1 MKKDNFKFID
11 ICSGIGGFHQVMK
24 RHGGKCVFAS
34 EIDPIPAKVYKDN
47 YNIDSLQ
54 DITKVNIEDIPYHDV
69 LCAGFPCVSFSKAGH
84 QKGFEDIRGQIF
96 FYIAKILEYH
106 KPKYVVLENVR
117 NLVNHDN
124 GNTWSV
130 ISKVLKELG
139 YGITEIPII
148 CNPIQL
154 GIPQYR
160 ERVVILGVYGEDTV
174 KIFNDLLKN
183 QCNSILTDF
192 VFETNPDEKYKISIY
207 EEQVLQMWDDFKQGI
222 KERILGFPVW
232 GSYLK
237 VVSDKELENL
247 PDWKKKIILKN
258 QELYLNNKQ
267 FIDFWL
273 HKYNYFEGVK
283 PTHCKFEWQVGD
295 NIQSVWEGIIQF
307 RPSGV
312 RVKKPDYF
320 PALVAMVQIPIIGPL
335 KRRLTPRE
343 AARLQGFPEDFI
355 YDKLDK
361 FAYKQFGNAINVDIV
376 DYFVSK
382 MFEKY

>member
-47 YNIDSLQ
+47 YNVDSLQ
-54 DITKVNIEDIPYHDV
+54 DITKVNVEDIPYHDV

-106 KPKYVVLENVR
+106 KPKYIVLENVK

-124 GNTWSV
+124 GNTWCV

-160 ERVVILGVYGEDTV
+160 ERVVILGVYGEKSL
-174 KIFNDLLKN
+174 KIFNDLSKN
-183 QCNSILTDF
+183 QCKSVLTDF
-192 VFETNPDEKYKISIY
+192 VFETNPDEKYKISVY
-207 EEQVLQMWDDFKQGI
+207 EEQVLQMWDDFKQGVQE
-222 KERILGFPVW
+222 KVLGFPVW

-237 VVSDKELENL
+237 VVNDKELEDL
-247 PDWKKKIILKN
+247 PDWKKKYILKN

-267 FIDFWL
+267 FVDFWL
-273 HKYNYFEGVK
+273 HKYNYFEGIK
-283 PTHCKFEWQVGD
+283 STHCKFEWQAGSV
-295 NIQSVWEGIIQF
+295 IQSVWDGIIQF
-307 RPSGV
+307 RPSGI

-320 PALVAMVQIPIIGPL
+320 PALVAMVQIPIIGSL

-343 AARLQGFPEDFI
+343 AARLQGFPEDFV
-355 YDKLDK
+355 YDTLDK